1 MATGSIRA
9 VVAAMIANGIIA
21 VAKFIAA
28 GVTGSSAMLS
38 EGIHSVADTGN
49 QALLLYGNYRSRK
62 PPDRT
67 HPFGYSRELYFWSLV
82 VAMILFGVG
91 GGFSIYEGLKH
102 LGHPELPSNVGWSYS
117 ILAIAFVVE
126 LIALRVALHE
136 LGGKGSG
143 KSLWRRVR
151 ESKDPRVFVPVA
163 EDIAA
168 IAGVVVA
175 FLGIFLARA
184 LDMPVLDAAA
194 SIVIGGILCAV
205 AWFLASETRA
215 LIVGESITDEL
226 QRTVERICVEEET
239 VRRIVRVLGIHLGPD
254 AILLTVGL
262 EFQPGIDVDTAARAI
277 EGIEIKIREAD
288 PRVTRVV
295 VEPEL
300 DGDVGGAKV
309 PF

>member
-1 MATGSIRA
+1 MAGGSVRA

-49 QALLLYGNYRSRK
+49 QALLLFGNRRSRK
-62 PPDRT
+62 PADRT
-67 HPFGYSRELYFWSLV
+67 HPFGYSRELYFWSLI
-82 VAMILFGVG
+82 VAMILFGIG

-102 LGHPELPSNVGWSYS
+102 LGHPELPTNVGWSYS

-126 LIALRVALHE
+126 AIALRVALRE

-163 EDIAA
+163 EDISAL
-168 IAGVVVA
+168 AGVVVA
-175 FLGIFLARA
+175 FIGIFLART
-184 LDMPVLDAAA
+184 LNLPVLDAAA

-205 AWFLASETRA
+205 AVFLASETRA
-215 LIVGESITDEL
+215 LIVGESITDTL
-226 QRTVERICVEEET
+226 QRQVELICVEEEA
-239 VRRIVRVLGIHLGPD
+239 VESIVRILGIYLGPD
-254 AILLTVGL
+254 AIFLNLGL
-262 EFQPGIDVDTAARAI
+262 KFRPEIDVEAAAQAI
-277 EGIEIKIREAD
+277 ERIESRIRQAD
-288 PRVTRVV
+288 PRFNRVF
-295 VEPEL
+295 VEPEAK
-300 DGDVGGAKV
+300 GDLGGLAV